1 MDYKHIVHLA
11 TAARCGSLTAA
22 AGVLGISQP
31 ALSKSIRAFES
42 SLGVR
47 LLERGRFGVRAT
59 VYGDAVIAR
68 GSVIDAE
75 IRGVSEE
82 IAALRR
88 TGNVRVSIGCG
99 PSEATRLLP
108 ETLAVLSR
116 RHPELR
122 VTVLYGLNE
131 TLMPMVKKGE
141 IEFALSSIPRTAS
154 DPDLRHQVLHSDSA
168 AVIARPDHPLA
179 QSARVTPADLLGQRW
194 VLARRREL
202 ERKALDE
209 LFLEAGLKPVEAE
222 IETTSAVLLKTVVL
236 QGDYLSFL
244 PRELIHWEERAGLL
258 TVLAVN
264 APPWERLVGITSRRR
279 GTLTS
284 AARALVSALK
294 AQCATPD
301 PQSGHPPPSPARF
314 ESSRSTSPSA
324 PTGRRSRP

>member
-1 MDYKHIVHLA
+1 MEYKHIVHLA

-22 AGVLGISQP
+22 ARDLGLSQP
-31 ALSKSIRAFES
+31 ALSKSIRSFER

-59 VYGDAVIAR
+59 AYGDAVIAR
-68 GSVIDAE
+68 GSVIEAE

-88 TGNVRVSIGCG
+88 AGNVRVSMGCG

-108 ETLAVLSR
+108 EALARLR
-116 RHPELR
+116 RHHPELR

-141 IEFALSSIPRTAS
+141 IEFALSSVPRTAS
-154 DPDLRHQVLHSDSA
+154 DPDLKHRILHSDSA

-179 QSARVTPADLLGQRW
+179 KQARVTPADLLGQHW
-194 VLARRREL
+194 ILARRREL
-202 ERKALDE
+202 ERKALDD
-209 LFLEAGLKPVEAE
+209 LFLEAGFKPVEAE
-222 IETTSAVLLKTVVL
+222 IETTSAVLLKTVVM

-258 TVLAVN
+258 TVLPVN

-284 AARALVSALK
+284 AARALVAAL
-294 AQCATPD
+294 
-301 PQSGHPPPSPARF
+301 
-314 ESSRSTSPSA
+314 ESQA
-324 PTGRRSRP
+324 AGNLEA

>member
-141 IEFALSSIPRTAS
+141 IEFALSSVPRGLSQLPAAGADPLGGARRTA
-154 DPDLRHQVLHSDSA
+154 DRARRQRA
-168 AVIARPDHPLA
+168 AV
-179 QSARVTPADLLGQRW
+179 G
-194 VLARRREL
+194 
-202 ERKALDE
+202 
-209 LFLEAGLKPVEAE
+209 
-222 IETTSAVLLKTVVL
+222 
-236 QGDYLSFL
+236 
-244 PRELIHWEERAGLL
+244 
-258 TVLAVN
+258 
-264 APPWERLVGITSRRR
+264 APGRHHL
-279 GTLTS
+279 
-284 AARALVSALK
+284 
-294 AQCATPD
+294 ATPR
-301 PQSGHPPPSPARF
+301 HAH
-314 ESSRSTSPSA
+314 
-324 PTGRRSRP
+324 

>member
-11 TAARCGSLTAA
+11 AAVRCGSLTAA
-22 AGVLGISQP
+22 AGTLGISQP
-31 ALSKSIRAFES
+31 ALSKSIRAFERTV
-42 SLGVR
+42 GVQ
-47 LLERGRFGVRAT
+47 LLERGRFGVRPT
-59 VYGDAVIAR
+59 HYGEAIIAR
-68 GSVIDAE
+68 GHVIEAE
-75 IRGVSEE
+75 IRGVAEE

-88 TGNVRVSIGCG
+88 AGNVRVTIGCG

-108 ETLAVLSR
+108 ETLASLSR

-154 DPDLRHQVLHSDSA
+154 DPDLTHLVLHSDTA

-179 QSARVTPADLLGQRW
+179 QRSQVTPGDLVGQRW

-202 ERKALDE
+202 ERRALDD
-209 LFLEAGLKPVEAE
+209 LFLEAGFKPVEAE

-244 PRELIHWEERAGLL
+244 PREMIHWEEQAGLL
-258 TVLAVN
+258 SVLAVH

-284 AARALVSALK
+284 AAKSLVAALRAHSA
-294 AQCATPD
+294 
-301 PQSGHPPPSPARF
+301 R
-314 ESSRSTSPSA
+314 
-324 PTGRRSRP
+324 